1 MIHSDHCISF
11 EDSQVSVSRAIRRS
25 AGPIAIEHAG
35 TQTRGTIGRCEVN
48 ALSHKLFALIPKSLI
63 QFLIVD
69 VRSFT
74 KDHVISGVVGDA
86 FYVQSL
92 IPVKYNTIVTDS
104 DNGSGQHKLTLRGTM
119 SESLTRIYLLS
130 DENLV
135 PTTIFFFNDNKWSDT
150 TYGSI
155 NPTYSTP
162 IVRLVPR
169 NATVILQCLI
179 NRWIPPFSLYTTIN
193 KSIYFSITSIGSTW
207 ENKTAEF
214 PHILSVEHAYNG
226 EGRLIKITV
235 TRNESVDFYTCNNGD
250 YWLTNVI
257 YWEDPMTTTS
267 MTTTTTTTTTTASTT
282 TSTTMSP
289 EVYITKSMA
298 VNSGDQSATKPFV
311 EDETESMALLMIVGI
326 VVGTICGVILVIVC
340 SLFAWRHGHK
350 STDGQPKDTES
361 LFPRSGLFRSTAK
374 RLKVFVIDMVPTKNR
389 LIATL
394 IDRAC
399 IFKEMIVPCS
409 TYCSIQTAANWQ
421 EKV

>member
-1 MIHSDHCISF
+1 MD
-11 EDSQVSVSRAIRRS
+11 
-25 AGPIAIEHAG
+25 
-35 TQTRGTIGRCEVN
+35 
-48 ALSHKLFALIPKSLI
+48 LSLYLF
-63 QFLIVD
+63 IVLTFNLHY

-74 KDHVISGVVGDA
+74 TNHDISGVVGDA
-86 FYVQSL
+86 FHVQSL

-104 DNGSGQHKLTLRGTM
+104 DSFPITNTGNCSTNLFQCQISRDDSGQYKLTLRGTM

-150 TYGSI
+150 TFGSI

-169 NATVILQCLI
+169 NATVTLQCLI

-235 TRNESVDFYTCNNGD
+235 TRNKSVDYYTCNNGD

-267 MTTTTTTTTTTASTT
+267 MTTTTTTTTTTSSTT
-282 TSTTMSP
+282 TSTTTVSP
-289 EVYITKSMA
+289 EVYTTKPTA
-298 VNSGDQSATKPFV
+298 VNSGDQSAIKPFV
-311 EDETESMALLMIVGI
+311 EDEPESMALLMIIGI
-326 VVGTICGVILVIVC
+326 VVGIICGVILIIVC
-340 SLFAWRHGHK
+340 SLFAWRHSHK
-350 STDGQPKDTES
+350 PTDGQPKDTES
-361 LFPRSGLFRSTAK
+361 CKPEPNETTT
-374 RLKVFVIDMVPTKNR
+374 PHPPN
-389 LIATL
+389 
-394 IDRAC
+394 
-399 IFKEMIVPCS
+399 
-409 TYCSIQTAANWQ
+409 
-421 EKV
+421 